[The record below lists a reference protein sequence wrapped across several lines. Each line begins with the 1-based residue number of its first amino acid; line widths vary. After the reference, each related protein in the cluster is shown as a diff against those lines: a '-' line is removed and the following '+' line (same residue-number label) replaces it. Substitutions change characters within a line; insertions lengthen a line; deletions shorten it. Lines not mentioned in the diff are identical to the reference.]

1 MLCCLFPL
9 DVVQSLSHIQLF
21 ATPGTVAYLSHPVST
36 WYSSNFCPIL
46 SHPVSTWYSSNFCP
60 YNPYLLI
67 PINWLLSCLL
77 KGTRP
82 NSFSVIRISMYSMF
96 TNLLLSYILKE
107 CMFWIYLVQ
116 FSHSVMSNSLQPHE
130 SQHARPPC
138 PSPTPGV
145 HSNSC
150 PSSRWCHPAISS
162 SVVPSSPC
170 WVLWGLTSSQWRAAV
185 TDDGDILVYR
195 CGRKYSISRAAGTW
209 RSPVN
214 RWMKVYIFLK
224 FHLELDWGSL
234 SKISKMF

>member
-82 NSFSVIRISMYSMF
+82 NSFSIICISMYSMF

-162 SVVPSSPC
+162 SVVPSPFPNPSEHQSLFQ
-170 WVLWGLTSSQWRAAV
+170 WISSSHEVAKVLEFKLQCQTFQWTPR
-185 TDDGDILVYR
+185 TDL
-195 CGRKYSISRAAGTW
+195 
-209 RSPVN
+209 
-214 RWMKVYIFLK
+214 L
-224 FHLELDWGSL
+224 
-234 SKISKMF
+234 